1 MTEPPRIDATGMKL
15 LGRLVEASNATFL
28 AELHGSHVVYKPVAG
43 EAPLWDFPPKTLGR
57 RELAAHRL
65 SRAAGFDVV
74 PPTRWIED
82 GPLGPGSVQDW
93 VETDGDDLA
102 ELVALDEVPDGWFGI
117 VVGLDADDQEVA
129 LVHADHP
136 GLRRL
141 ALFDVV
147 ANNADR
153 KAGHILRVGDRVLG
167 CDHGVSFHA
176 EAKLRT
182 ILWGWS
188 GEPLTDEETVLL
200 DRTAQVADRALTGW
214 LDPEEI
220 RACEQRALDLLAA
233 GRFPE
238 PGDAWPVI
246 PWPPI

>member
-1 MTEPPRIDATGMKL
+1 MRL

-28 AELHGSHVVYKPVAG
+28 AELDGRQVVYKPVAG
-43 EAPLWDFPPKTLGR
+43 EAPLWDFPEGSLGR
-57 RELAAHRL
+57 REVAAFEL
-65 SRAAGFDVV
+65 SQAAGFDVV
-74 PPTRWIED
+74 PPTRWIDEA
-82 GPLGPGSVQDW
+82 PLGPGSVQDW
-93 VETDGDDLA
+93 VEADGEDLA
-102 ELVALDEVPDGWFGI
+102 DLVGLAEIPDGWFGI
-117 VVGLDADDQEVA
+117 VVGLDADDNDVA
-129 LVHADHP
+129 LVHANHP
-136 GLRRL
+136 ALRRL

-153 KAGHILRVGDRVLG
+153 KAGHIIRAGNRVLG

-188 GEPLTDEETVLL
+188 GEPLTPGELALLRRTTDVIEDALAPWLAADEVL
-200 DRTAQVADRALTGW
+200 
-214 LDPEEI
+214 
-220 RACEQRALDLLAA
+220 ACRQRVLDLLAS
-233 GRFPE
+233 GHFPE